1 MSYLS
6 QLLRHA
12 SSADTSFDDEVVAV
26 SAPRLRSTFPRLS
39 VLLLALSLLSIPA
52 AAQDGEPD
60 NIKDAKEQ
68 REDSRRE
75 QAEAA
80 ERVELEAAELADVQ
94 QALDDITEAAEFQQA
109 KVDAAQAELRARA
122 TELSRSRDEL
132 ASTDDRIAELREQV
146 RSVAVA
152 AYVGNPNAAQSLLES
167 ESLTDAVRRTSF
179 LGYVNGDQANVFE
192 ELRQLTEDQE
202 FALAAAEVAQAES
215 EALEASLAAELIVLQ
230 DRLAL
235 QAEIRANLA
244 TRVAN
249 ARAELR
255 ELERE
260 EAALSD
266 FIKKEQERLTALNFT
281 PSSRGFIKP
290 TAGNIGSGF
299 GPRAHP
305 ILAITRLH
313 AGLDIGGAS
322 GQPIVAA
329 NDGRVIWAG
338 WRGGYG
344 NAVIIDHGN
353 GRTTLYAHMS
363 SIGVSQGADVDRGD
377 TIGAVG
383 TTGLSTGPH
392 LHFELRLN
400 GAPVDPR
407 PYLP

>member
-1 MSYLS
+1 MMSHLDHS
-6 QLLRHA
+6 LRPPPDR
-12 SSADTSFDDEVVAV
+12 DTL
-26 SAPRLRSTFPRLS
+26 PRLRRTLRRLGV
-39 VLLLALSLLSIPA
+39 VLLAFSLLSIPA
-52 AAQDGEPD
+52 AAQDGPD
-60 NIKDAKEQ
+60 NIDDAKEQ
-68 REDSRRE
+68 RENSRRE

-80 ERVELEAAELADVQ
+80 ERVELEAAELAEVQ
-94 QALDDITEAAEFQQA
+94 QALDDITEATEFQQA
-109 KVDAAQAELRARA
+109 KVNAAQAELSARA
-122 TELSRSRDEL
+122 TELSRSRDAL
-132 ASTDDRIAELREQV
+132 TATDTRIAELTDQV

-152 AYVGNPNAAQSLLES
+152 AYVGNPNAEQSLLES

-179 LGYVNGDQANVFE
+179 LGYVNGDQANLFE

-202 FALAAAEVAQAES
+202 YALAAAEVAQAES
-215 EALEASLAAELIVLQ
+215 EALEASLASELIVLQ
-230 DRLAL
+230 ERLAL
-235 QAEIRANLA
+235 QAEIRANLESRLA
-244 TRVAN
+244 D
-249 ARAELR
+249 ARSELR

-305 ILAITRLH
+305 ILSITRLH

-329 NDGRVIWAG
+329 NDGRVIWAA

-353 GRTTLYAHMS
+353 GRTSLYAHMS
-363 SIGVSQGADVDRGD
+363 SVATSPGTDVERGD

-392 LHFELRLN
+392 LHFEIRVN
-400 GAPVDPR
+400 GSPVDPR